1 MTAGTTNPIDE
12 LFDKM
17 RSDID
22 DVIDV
27 GQRDYHK
34 LLKEQMARDKALD
47 EKEEEDFTVDE
58 LKFAKAAQV
67 LRQATEEPG
76 PTGFFSRLRRDP
88 SVLIER
94 AYNRMSAIEVIYAT
108 AWAQE
113 RNYSKRYILSQIAK
127 LYAAHERDVA

>member
-17 RSDID
+17 RASI
-22 DVIDV
+22 DVIIDST
-27 GQRDYHK
+27 QRDYHK
-34 LLKEQMARDKALD
+34 LLRERMARDKALD
-47 EKEEEDFTVDE
+47 EKEEDFTVDE